1 MIKTQIM
8 KTYLILLFALI
19 FASCQ
24 NEKKNTAEKVEL
36 NEKTTETIPEKVE
49 EERDG
54 VKIEKEDPK
63 VTTTFNGK
71 YRKMVKDE
79 PAADCN
85 CNCVEISFEKDTEW
99 CIVKD
104 KIYITAR
111 SQKTGENSADLYL
124 VGVSREENTDRPLPW
139 KDFDT
144 QSPIAK
150 IAFQPDG
157 SADIN
162 WIGFST
168 NGQVITDYAIYGKKT
183 LEGKYKRE

>member
-1 MIKTQIM
+1 M
-8 KTYLILLFALI
+8 KTYLIILLVAI
-19 FASCQ
+19 FASCD
-24 NEKKNTAEKVEL
+24 NNKKNTAEKADL
-36 NEKTTETIPEKVE
+36 TEKANETIPETVE
-49 EERDG
+49 EEKDG
-54 VKIEKEDPK
+54 VDLEKEDPK
-63 VTTTFNGK
+63 VATALNGK

-85 CNCVEISFEKDTEW
+85 CNCVEISFEKATEW

-104 KIYITAR
+104 KIYINAR
-111 SQKTGENSADLYL
+111 SQKTGDNTADLYL
-124 VGVSREENTDRPLPW
+124 VGVSREENSERPLPW

-144 QSPIAK
+144 DSPIAR

-168 NGQVITDYAIYGKKT
+168 NGKVVTDYAIYGKKT